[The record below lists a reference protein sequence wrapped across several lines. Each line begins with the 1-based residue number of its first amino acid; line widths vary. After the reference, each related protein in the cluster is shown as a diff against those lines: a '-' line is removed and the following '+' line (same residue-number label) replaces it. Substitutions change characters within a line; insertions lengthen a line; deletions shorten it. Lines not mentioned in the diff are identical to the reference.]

1 MDTGAFYMTIP
12 IILDGERCGAVVTR
26 REGAYTVFEARCALR
41 PGLVRLYLFGPDGR
55 GYLGLLCPEGG
66 ELRLRRR
73 LSRAEMRRLPAKPEY
88 ASAEPQSAGS
98 APEEAPQS
106 AGSVPEEATRRT
118 SSGPEGAWLERGDG
132 SLVLERGG
140 ERLLALPCALRSN
153 TAGVRLIERGGRRY
167 MVFRY

>member
-41 PGLVRLYLFGPDGR
+41 PGLVRLYLFGPEGR

-98 APEEAPQS
+98 VPEEAP
-106 AGSVPEEATRRT
+106 RRT

-153 TAGVRLIERGGRRY
+153 TPGVRLIERGGRRY